1 MKRIL
6 LVSCFLL
13 VALCLFSQSKRGLK
27 GSLNTDKFPTIS
39 FVWNS
44 ANPEKI
50 DKSQFVL
57 TEDNKDM
64 DFNLE
69 VSDGTGGYSKSILF
83 LWEDMASHRTD
94 KYDQSAFT
102 RDLLKNFFLEANLN
116 SNDRFNV
123 AVFNRRYNEQDIL
136 TLLSPEFTS
145 NREALIN
152 AVAGYN
158 ASTERFGNS
167 QESDLYS
174 AIVGAIRLLKKE
186 TTDYQVIIVITAG
199 KNFIAPGTTSEM
211 ESVRREAIDADISIY
226 AIKFPIGGDT
236 PNLDVLC
243 GATNGYTKLYKS
255 YEQSLVDLNA
265 MYQELDAR
273 CYGHDYKFTFTTGV
287 EQDGSAHQIGFSV
300 GRGQQ
305 ENLTFTAP
313 AAPER
318 TFGMW
323 IKDNLILFISL
334 IVAFVVIVVVVVIL
348 VRKRMEKRNKEIAEN
363 KAMLE
368 NRIKESNQNL
378 ENLKQQHE
386 QERNAKL
393 ADEQRK
399 REEEEYAKLVNI
411 MQIKNLYPRLQCNV
425 SDSMFTYSISK
436 PVTKIGRN
444 EANDVVLANMTVSG
458 FHGEIIFDGSS
469 FVLHNRSNS
478 YKQGI
483 IVNGQFFQ
491 QCTLKNGDIIGFG
504 EAVVTFYL

>member
-6 LVSCFLL
+6 LVSCLL
-13 VALCLFSQSKRGLK
+13 FATLCLFSQSKRGLK
-27 GSLNTDKFPTIS
+27 GNVNTDNFPTIS
-39 FVWNS
+39 FMWNS
-44 ANPEKI
+44 ANPEKL

-57 TEDNKDM
+57 TEDNKNI
-64 DFNLE
+64 DFDLE
-69 VSDGTGGYSKSILF
+69 VVNGTGGYSKSILF

-102 RDLLKNFFLEANLN
+102 RDLLKNFFSGANLN

-136 TLLSPEFTS
+136 SLLSPEFTS
-145 NREALIN
+145 NREALVN

-158 ASTERFGNS
+158 VSTERFGNS

-186 TTDYQVIIVITAG
+186 TTDYQVVILITAG
-199 KNFIAPGTTSEM
+199 KNYIAPGTTSEM
-211 ESVRREAIDADISIY
+211 ESVRREAIEADIPIY

-255 YEQSLVDLNA
+255 YEQSLVDLNT
-265 MYQELDAR
+265 MYKELDTR
-273 CYGHDYKFTFTTGV
+273 CYGHDYKFTFTTSA
-287 EQDGSAHQIGFSV
+287 EKDGSSHHIGFSV
-300 GRGQQ
+300 GKGAQ
-305 ENLTFTAP
+305 ETLSFPAP
-313 AAPER
+313 AR

-363 KAMLE
+363 EAMLE
-368 NRIKESNQNL
+368 NRIRESNQNL
-378 ENLKQQHE
+378 EILKQQHE
-386 QERNAKL
+386 QEKNAKL
-393 ADEQRK
+393 AAEQRK
-399 REEEEYAKLVNI
+399 REEEEHAKLVNI

-425 SDSMFTYSISK
+425 AGSMFMYSISK

-444 EANDVVLANMTVSG
+444 EGNDVVLANMTVSG
-458 FHGEIIFDGSS
+458 FHGEIIFDGAS

-491 QCTLKNGDIIGFG
+491 ECTLKNGDIIGFG
-504 EAVVTFYL
+504 DAVVTFYL